1 MNIER
6 QWVADG
12 LHDLIGL
19 SEDTTVSYLI
29 SLARQAQ
36 SIDKLKQTLLSE
48 DWLPP
53 ENPKAQ
59 PFIERLYSEFASKR
73 QDAVK

>member
-1 MNIER
+1 MSTER

-36 SIDKLKQTLLSE
+36 SIDKLK
-48 DWLPP
+48 
-53 ENPKAQ
+53 
-59 PFIERLYSEFASKR
+59 
-73 QDAVK
+73 